1 MSASEQREK
10 RARIANLLDEKD
22 LDAVVLKKGA
32 NVAWIIGGRAH
43 IPTTLELSCMDVVVY
58 RDRIVV
64 VTNKIEAPRLQA
76 EELTG
81 EEELIVVNWFEGR
94 EAQLPKGVRVG
105 VDGSE
110 NERINL
116 AAEIENL
123 RRNLNSFEIDKLT
136 EIGKDAS
143 DALCEAM
150 LDISPDMTELEIAGE
165 IAEEMW
171 ERNLEPVVLLV
182 AGANRISRFRHPLP
196 TTQVVGNI
204 AMGVICG
211 RRKGLIASVTR
222 IVNFGLVSSEVQ
234 DKYLRL
240 LSVEA
245 AFLNETRPGKS
256 LGEVFKS
263 GERAYLT
270 EGFARDEWTKH
281 HQGGPTGYMPRDF
294 PAHEKTT
301 QMINVNNAIAWNP
314 SAEGLKVEDTLITK
328 SDGFDFI
335 TLESNWPTI
344 EVAGRTRPA
353 IQEIL

>member
-1 MSASEQREK
+1 MSTVEQREK
-10 RARIANLLDEKD
+10 RTRISRLLDERD

-76 EELTG
+76 EELSG

-94 EAQLPKGVRVG
+94 EAQIPKGSRIG
-105 VDGSE
+105 VDGPE
-110 NERINL
+110 NERVNL
-116 AAEIENL
+116 AAEIESL
-123 RRNLNSFEIDKLT
+123 RRNLNSFEVSRLF

-150 LDISPDMTELEIAGE
+150 LDISPDMSELEIAGE

-171 ERNLEPVVLLV
+171 ERDLEPVVLLV
-182 AGANRISRFRHPLP
+182 AGESRISKYRHPLP
-196 TTQVVGNI
+196 TTQKAGSM

-222 IVNFGLVSSEVQ
+222 LVNFGNISNEIQ
-234 DKYLRL
+234 EKYMHL
-240 LSVEA
+240 LNVEA
-245 AFLNETRPGKS
+245 AFLNETKPGKPF
-256 LGEVFKS
+256 GEIFKA
-263 GERAYLT
+263 GELAYLT
-270 EGFARDEWTKH
+270 EGFARNEWTKH

-294 PAHEKTT
+294 LAHEKST
-301 QMINVNNAIAWNP
+301 QVINLGNAIAWNP

-328 SDGFDFI
+328 PDGFDFI
-335 TLESNWPTI
+335 TLGSNWPTI
-344 EVAGRTRPA
+344 EVAGRHRPA

>member
-1 MSASEQREK
+1 MSAAEQREK
-10 RARIANLLDEKD
+10 RARITQLLDEKD

-76 EELTG
+76 EELSG

-94 EAQLPKGVRVG
+94 EAQLPRGDRVG
-105 VDGSE
+105 VDGPDSE
-110 NERINL
+110 RVNL
-116 AAEIENL
+116 AAEIESL
-123 RRNLNSFEIDKLT
+123 RRNLNSFEVSRFI
-136 EIGKDAS
+136 EIGRDAS

-150 LDISPDMTELEIAGE
+150 LDVSPDMSELEIAGE

-182 AGANRISRFRHPLP
+182 AGESRIAKYRHPLP
-196 TTQVVGNI
+196 TTQKAGNI
-204 AMGVICG
+204 VMGVICG

-222 IVNFGLVSSEVQ
+222 IVHFGNISNEVHE
-234 DKYLRL
+234 KYLHL
-240 LSVEA
+240 LNVEA
-245 AFLNETRPGKS
+245 AFLNETKPGNS
-256 LGEVFKS
+256 FGEVFKA
-263 GERAYLT
+263 GELAYLK

-294 PAHEKTT
+294 PAHEKTL
-301 QMINVNNAIAWNP
+301 QIINSSNAIAWNP
-314 SAEGLKVEDTLITK
+314 SGEGLKVEDTLITNP
-328 SDGFDFI
+328 DGFDFI
-335 TLESNWPTI
+335 TLGSNWPTI
-344 EVAGRTRPA
+344 EIAGRRRPA